1 LAQRVITVMKPAAD
15 EKHLSM
21 SLAPGPEIPLA
32 CVDADRI
39 SQVIRNL
46 LSNAIRYT
54 PDGGGIEVGLC
65 RVANAGEKADGLD
78 LYVKDNGCGIDAA
91 DLPHVFDRF
100 YRTDRSRSRASGGSG
115 IGLTIVKQ
123 ITELHGGRVSVE
135 SQVGAGT
142 TFHVF
147 LPLAS

>member
-1 LAQRVITVMKPAAD
+1 MKPATD
-15 EKHLSM
+15 EKHLSVT
-21 SLAPGPEIPLA
+21 LAPGPAIPFA
-32 CVDADRI
+32 SVDGDRI
-39 SQVIRNL
+39 SQVVRNL

-54 PDGGGIEVGLC
+54 PDGGSIDVGLG
-65 RVANAGEKADGLD
+65 RVANAGDKVDELE

-91 DLPHVFDRF
+91 DLPYVFDRF

-135 SQVGAGT
+135 SQAGAGT

-147 LPLAS
+147 LPLVSQR